1 MRDVAQLSARA
12 GTTLVL
18 ASTMEP
24 TLDNGNGKPD
34 HAALY
39 RGALESIRAEG
50 VEMLVG
56 GAYAL
61 RQYAGVIRDTKD
73 LDVFVRPK
81 DVSRTL
87 AALEKAG
94 FRTDVPYPHW
104 LAKGFA
110 QDRFID
116 VIFCSGNGLC
126 TVDDEWFENGVA
138 ADVLGMDARLVPIEE
153 MIWTKSFVMERERF
167 DGADV
172 AHLLLASGEQIHWPR
187 LLERFG
193 DNWRVLFAHL
203 ALFGFIYPH
212 ARDTIPGWVLQELSE
227 RLQMEPSSA
236 AALRVCRGTL
246 LSREQFL
253 RDVRDEG
260 YLDARLQ
267 PLGSLTTSELAPWS
281 AEVEGR

>member
-1 MRDVAQLSARA
+1 
-12 GTTLVL
+12 
-18 ASTMEP
+18 MEP
-24 TLDNGNGKPD
+24 SLDTTKNGKSD

-87 AALEKAG
+87 TALEKAG

-110 QDRFID
+110 EDRFID

-126 TVDDEWFENGVA
+126 SVDDEWFENGVA
-138 ADVLGMDARLVPIEE
+138 ADVLGLDARLVPLEE

-172 AHLLLASGEQIHWPR
+172 AHLLLAGGEQIHWPR

-227 RLQMEPSSA
+227 RVQLEPSA
-236 AALRVCRGTL
+236 TAALRVCRGTL

-281 AEVEGR
+281 AEVESR

>member
-1 MRDVAQLSARA
+1 
-12 GTTLVL
+12 
-18 ASTMEP
+18 MEP
-24 TLDNGNGKPD
+24 SLDTANGKPD

-39 RGALESIRAEG
+39 RGALQSILADG
-50 VEMLVG
+50 IQMLVG

-61 RQYAGVIRDTKD
+61 KHYAGVSRDTKD
-73 LDVFVRPK
+73 LDIFVRPP
-81 DVSRTL
+81 DVERTL
-87 AALEKAG
+87 HALERAG
-94 FRTDVPYPHW
+94 FRTEVPYPHW

-110 QDRFID
+110 EDRFID
-116 VIFCSGNGLC
+116 VIFSSGNGLC
-126 TVDDEWFENGVA
+126 VVDDEWFENGVP
-138 ADVLGMDARLVPIEE
+138 ADVLGLDARLVPIEE

-172 AHLLLASGEQIHWPR
+172 AHLLLASADQIHWPR

-193 DNWRVLFAHL
+193 DTWRVLFAHL

-227 RLQMEPSSA
+227 RVQMEPSAA

-267 PLGSLTTSELAPWS
+267 PLGTLTTSQLAPWS
-281 AEVEGR
+281 AEVETR

>member
-1 MRDVAQLSARA
+1 MSRSQRRL
-12 GTTLVL
+12 GTSLVL
-18 ASTMEP
+18 VSAMPPSSEITK
-24 TLDNGNGKPD
+24 DISD
-34 HAALY
+34 HAKLYQAALQ
-39 RGALESIRAEG
+39 SILSDG
-50 VEMLVG
+50 IDMLVG

-61 RQYAGVIRDTKD
+61 RHYAGVIRDTKD
-73 LDVFVRPK
+73 LDIFVRPR

-87 AALEKAG
+87 SALERAG
-94 FRTDVPYPHW
+94 FRTEVPYPHW

-110 QDRFID
+110 EDRFID
-116 VIFCSGNGLC
+116 VIFSSGNGIC
-126 TVDDEWFENGVA
+126 AVDDDWFQNGVP
-138 ADVLGMDARLVPIEE
+138 ADVLGLDARLVPIEE

-172 AHLLLASGEQIHWPR
+172 AHLLLASAEHVRWPR

-227 RLQMEPSSA
+227 RVQMEPSAA

-253 RDVRDEG
+253 RDVREEG

-267 PLGSLTTSELAPWS
+267 PLGSLTTSELAPWN
-281 AEVEGR
+281 AEVESSR

>member
-1 MRDVAQLSARA
+1 
-12 GTTLVL
+12 
-18 ASTMEP
+18 MEP
-24 TLDNGNGKPD
+24 ILNHGNGKPD

-50 VEMLVG
+50 IEMLVG

-94 FRTDVPYPHW
+94 FRTEVPYPHW

-110 QDRFID
+110 EDRFID

-126 TVDDEWFENGVA
+126 TVDDEWFENGVT

-227 RLQMEPSSA
+227 RVQMEPSSA

-281 AEVEGR
+281 AEVEST

>member
-1 MRDVAQLSARA
+1 MQPSSDIPKDLS
-12 GTTLVL
+12 
-18 ASTMEP
+18 
-24 TLDNGNGKPD
+24 D
-34 HAALY
+34 HAKLYQAALK
-39 RGALESIRAEG
+39 SILSDG
-50 VEMLVG
+50 IDMLVG

-61 RQYAGVIRDTKD
+61 RHYAGVIRDTKD
-73 LDVFVRPK
+73 LDIFVRPH

-87 AALEKAG
+87 TALERAG
-94 FRTDVPYPHW
+94 FRTETPYPHW

-110 QDRFID
+110 EDRFID

-126 TVDDEWFENGVA
+126 TVDDEWFENGVP
-138 ADVLGMDARLVPIEE
+138 ADVIGLNARLVPIEE

-172 AHLLLASGEQIHWPR
+172 AHLLLASGEHVRWPR

-227 RLQMEPSSA
+227 RVQMEPSAA

-253 RDVRDEG
+253 RDVREEG

-281 AEVEGR
+281 AEVESR

>member
-1 MRDVAQLSARA
+1 
-12 GTTLVL
+12 
-18 ASTMEP
+18 MEP
-24 TLDNGNGKPD
+24 SLDTSNAKSD
-34 HAALY
+34 HIALY
-39 RGALESIRAEG
+39 KSALESVLGEG
-50 VEMLVG
+50 IETLVG

-73 LDVFVRPK
+73 LDVFVRPR
-81 DVSRTL
+81 DLQRTL
-87 AALEKAG
+87 TALERAG
-94 FRTDVPYPHW
+94 FRTEVPYPHW

-110 QDRFID
+110 EDRFID

-138 ADVLGMDARLVPIEE
+138 ADVLGLSARLVPIEE

-172 AHLLLASGEQIHWPR
+172 AHLLLASGEQVHWPR

-212 ARDTIPGWVLQELSE
+212 ARDKIPGWVLQELSE
-227 RLQMEPSSA
+227 RVQMEPSA
-236 AALRVCRGTL
+236 GAALRVCRGTL

-253 RDVRDEG
+253 RDIRDEG

-267 PLGSLTTSELAPWS
+267 PLGSLTTSELAPWN